1 MINYIVL
8 KSCDNVDVFV
18 DKEIIINNAVVISR
32 MLHLQDGFKNEPRME
47 GDKYLFFDTLHHKSI
62 IFIIKYLS
70 VFQTDFKKDND
81 FISFIQNLREE
92 HFVAAVDFVEPYC
105 VFIPS
110 NLWKLLKKPPVNPS
124 EDMYGEYS
132 FINLETT
139 TQHHTFLEYL
149 KLGYDIAETYKDDK
163 EVEWFRIRRK
173 NGEKTNI
180 VKSPW

>member
-32 MLHLQDGFKNEPRME
+32 MLHLQDGFKDEPRKE

-81 FISFIQNLREE
+81 FVSFIQNLKEE
-92 HFVAAVDFVEPYC
+92 HFNAAVDFVEPYC
-105 VFIPS
+105 LFIPS
-110 NLWKLLKKPPVNPS
+110 NLWRLLKKPPVNPS
-124 EDMYGEYS
+124 EDMYSEYS
-132 FINLETT
+132 FVNLESSV
-139 TQHHTFLEYL
+139 QHCIFLEYL
-149 KLGYDIAETYKDDK
+149 KLGYEVSSKYKDSD
-163 EVEWFRIRRK
+163 EVEYFWLRK
-173 NGEKTNI
+173 KNKD
-180 VKSPW
+180 

>member
-32 MLHLQDGFKNEPRME
+32 MLHLQDGFKDEPRMD

-81 FISFIQNLREE
+81 FISFIQNLKEE
-92 HFVAAVDFVEPYC
+92 HFTAAVDFVEPYC
-105 VFIPS
+105 VFIPN
-110 NLWKLLKKPPVNPS
+110 NLWRILKKPPVDPS
-124 EDMYGEYS
+124 EDMYSEYS
-132 FINLETT
+132 FVNLESSV
-139 TQHHTFLEYL
+139 QHCIFLEYL
-149 KLGYDIAETYKDDK
+149 KLGYHVSSKYKDSDQ
-163 EVEWFRIRRK
+163 VECFWLRK
-173 NGEKTNI
+173 KNKD
-180 VKSPW
+180 

>member
-32 MLHLQDGFKNEPRME
+32 MLHLQDGFKDEPRKE

-81 FISFIQNLREE
+81 FVSFIQNLKEE
-92 HFVAAVDFVEPYC
+92 HFNAAVDFVEPYC
-105 VFIPS
+105 LFIPS
-110 NLWKLLKKPPVNPS
+110 NLWRLLKKPPVNPS

-132 FINLETT
+132 FVNLESSV
-139 TQHHTFLEYL
+139 QHCIFLEYL
-149 KLGYDIAETYKDDK
+149 KLGYEVSSKYKDSD
-163 EVEWFRIRRK
+163 EVEYFWLRK
-173 NGEKTNI
+173 KNKD
-180 VKSPW
+180 